1 MIAQLKF
8 SKPITY
14 YWMTLS
20 AFRLTFVKLIP
31 NCLQQP
37 ARGREIIAMSQ
48 LEFREQT
55 SRLLVALK
63 NAINQ
68 VAIGFRL
75 KSYWLERKL
84 AFSGPITEQNKQK
97 KKQSKPM
104 LLRVLIWKSAPINVT
119 KKTKQ
124 NKNEYIICSGNYY
137 KYLIRFENL
146 QTQFWSIRRLNYK
159 ICLLINLLRH
169 ISFFQRSTCR
179 CCSTSEVIQ
188 A

>member
-8 SKPITY
+8 SKPFTY

-84 AFSGPITEQNKQK
+84 AFSGPITEQNK

-104 LLRVLIWKSAPINVT
+104 LLRVLNWKSAPINVT

-124 NKNEYIICSGNYY
+124 NKNEYIICSGNSY

>member
-1 MIAQLKF
+1 
-8 SKPITY
+8 
-14 YWMTLS
+14 
-20 AFRLTFVKLIP
+20 
-31 NCLQQP
+31 
-37 ARGREIIAMSQ
+37 MSQ

-55 SRLLVALK
+55 SRLLEALK

-84 AFSGPITEQNKQK
+84 AFSGLITEQNKKKNKANPCYFRYSILKICSHQRNQK
-97 KKQSKPM
+97 D
-104 LLRVLIWKSAPINVT
+104 
-119 KKTKQ
+119 KTKQ
-124 NKNEYIICSGNYY
+124 NKNEYIICSGNSYQ
-137 KYLIRFENL
+137 YLIRFENL

>member
-75 KSYWLERKL
+75 KSYWLEIKL
-84 AFSGPITEQNKQK
+84 AFSGPITYQK
-97 KKQSKPM
+97 KKKTKQAHVTSGTQY
-104 LLRVLIWKSAPINVT
+104 WKFAPINVT

-124 NKNEYIICSGNYY
+124 NKNEHIICSGNSY

-159 ICLLINLLRH
+159 IRMLINLLQH